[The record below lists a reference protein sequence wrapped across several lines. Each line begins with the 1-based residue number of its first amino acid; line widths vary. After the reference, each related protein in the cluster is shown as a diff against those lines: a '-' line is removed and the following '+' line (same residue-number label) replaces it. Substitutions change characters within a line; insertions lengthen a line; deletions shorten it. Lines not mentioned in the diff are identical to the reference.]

1 MEPVKASECSCIHF
15 HAPSDPNGNP
25 QRVYVVIHLTEGFVA
40 AVDEGFD
47 GNRALGNAFGKDI
60 GEGLRIRLA
69 GGINIPRKQ
78 YHELLK
84 DYGPNG
90 PRRKELK

>member
-1 MEPVKASECSCIHF
+1 LDS
-15 HAPSDPNGNP
+15 
-25 QRVYVVIHLTEGFVA
+25 
-40 AVDEGFD
+40 
-47 GNRALGNAFGKDI
+47 AFGKDI

-90 PRRKELK
+90 RRRKELK